1 MKTHEQL
8 ETMIHTFNAFTVKAE
23 KMNLLDIFN
32 KEKKKTQPE
41 ELASKLNSVSASES
55 MMKGYPYNTGT
66 RFRSTDVNG
75 WWYSSIGKMIG
86 KKEINYYIGFKD
98 NSFIFMVEDVTEEVK
113 KPLFNISC
121 SDGKQSFELSENMS
135 KTVYTFVLK
144 VLERLADYNNKKHEN
159 LCRHSALFLHYE
171 HKL

>member
-8 ETMIHTFNAFTVKAE
+8 EMMIHIFNAFTVNAK

-32 KEKKKTQPE
+32 KEKKKTKPE
-41 ELASKLNSVSASES
+41 EMASRLNSISASES

-75 WWYSSIGKMIG
+75 WWWSSIGKMIG

-121 SDGKQSFELSENMS
+121 ADGKQSFELSEKLN
-135 KTVYTFVLK
+135 KTVCIFVLK
-144 VLERLADYNNKKHEN
+144 VLEQLTNYNDLQYEN
-159 LCRHSALFLHYE
+159 LCLHAALFLHYE